1 MFIFLK
7 TKNNFAG
14 ECVKQ
19 HNTEKSSR
27 QWAYMLQTK
36 KVSDWIN
43 WCNISWHP
51 ALFPL
56 ELISPE
62 GSHHKH
68 VCQVRFTP
76 RETTFTASKGKLR
89 NVFDIVKIISS
100 VLSTQKLN
108 FHQNWA
114 WLNLKHHFSY
124 QFAVTAS
131 HTRLPKCLQEHKRS
145 SKPSSLPGKY
155 INNVTEEASHKKID
169 MFLNVM
175 WFIITWQY
183 HH

>member
-1 MFIFLK
+1 MVNVWGNITLRKVQDNGILCCRQRKWVTGYTDVIFPDI
-7 TKNNFAG
+7 
-14 ECVKQ
+14 Q
-19 HNTEKSSR
+19 HSS
-27 QWAYMLQTK
+27 LQNWFHLRDPT
-36 KVSDWIN
+36 IN
-43 WCNISWHP
+43 
-51 ALFPL
+51 
-56 ELISPE
+56 
-62 GSHHKH
+62 H

-76 RETTFTASKGKLR
+76 RETTFTASNGKLR

-108 FHQNWA
+108 CHPNWA

-131 HTRLPKCLQEHKRS
+131 HTRQPKCLQEHKRS
-145 SKPSSLPGKY
+145 NKPSSLPGIY
-155 INNVTEEASHKKID
+155 IKNVTEEASHKKID
-169 MFLNVM
+169 MFLNVI